1 MFRSA
6 PNTPST
12 RAPHEGGHSMNS
24 LRTTA
29 SRTEPL
35 RQFIKYLLVGG
46 LNTVISAAIIFIVQA
61 AGAIPV
67 VANIVG
73 YAMGVGLSFALNS
86 RFTFRTE
93 ATRHTAIRFLIVVL
107 ISYLANLATMV
118 SVLHL
123 THAPYLA
130 QLCGIPVYVIVGFLG
145 NRYWAMRGRAR

>member
-1 MFRSA
+1 
-6 PNTPST
+6 
-12 RAPHEGGHSMNS
+12 MND
-24 LRTTA
+24 LRTA
-29 SRTEPL
+29 VPRTEPL

-46 LNTVISAAIIFIVQA
+46 LNTAISAVIIFIVQA
-61 AGAIPV
+61 AAAIPV

-73 YAMGVGLSFALNS
+73 YAIGVTLSFALNS
-86 RFTFRTE
+86 KYTFKTA

>member
-1 MFRSA
+1 M
-6 PNTPST
+6 T
-12 RAPHEGGHSMNS
+12 G

-29 SRTEPL
+29 PRTEPL

-46 LNTVISAAIIFIVQA
+46 LNTAISAVIIFAVQA

-67 VANIVG
+67 VANVAG
-73 YAMGVGLSFALNS
+73 YAIGVALSFALNS
-86 RFTFRTE
+86 KFTFKTA

-145 NRYWAMRGRAR
+145 NRYWAMRERTR

>member
-1 MFRSA
+1 M
-6 PNTPST
+6 TD
-12 RAPHEGGHSMNS
+12 

-29 SRTEPL
+29 PHTEPL

-46 LNTVISAAIIFIVQA
+46 LNTAISAVIIFIVQA
-61 AGAIPV
+61 AGAMPV

-73 YAMGVGLSFALNS
+73 YAIGVALSFALNS
-86 RFTFRTE
+86 RFTFKTA

-123 THAPYLA
+123 THAPYFA

-145 NRYWAMRGRAR
+145 NRYWAMRERTR